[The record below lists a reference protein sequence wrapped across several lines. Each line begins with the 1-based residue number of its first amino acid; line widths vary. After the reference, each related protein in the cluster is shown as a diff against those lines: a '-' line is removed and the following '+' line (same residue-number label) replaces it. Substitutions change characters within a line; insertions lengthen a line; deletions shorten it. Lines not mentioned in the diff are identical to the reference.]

1 LFRHSLA
8 TNLLNRGASL
18 LTIREQLGHAFIE
31 STMVYTHPMPARARA
46 EYDFFK
52 PAYL

>member
-1 LFRHSLA
+1 
-8 TNLLNRGASL
+8 LNRGASL